1 MTTPV
6 NGFAVTT
13 SHPPVHVIRAAGVL
27 DMSAA
32 ARLLRLLDARRAL
45 VDQGRS
51 PTRHVVIDLSAS
63 AALRT
68 REEPMTEAAIAEY
81 GSGDV
86 QRAEAA
92 STDDSIGPLA
102 PPQQTMAEP
111 ASARGAGPSAGWRAP
126 TSR

>member
-13 SHPPVHVIRAAGVL
+13 SHPQVHVVRAAGV
-27 DMSAA
+27 
-32 ARLLRLLDARRAL
+32 LLDARRAL

-51 PTRHVVIDLSAS
+51 PTRHVVIGLSAS

-68 REEPMTEAAIAEY
+68 REEPMAEATIAEY

-86 QRAEAA
+86 QRAEVV
-92 STDDSIGPLA
+92 STDGSIDPLA
-102 PPQQTMAEP
+102 PPQPTMAEP
-111 ASARGAGPSAGWRAP
+111 ASALGAGPPAGWPAP

>member
-13 SHPPVHVIRAAGVL
+13 SHPQVHVVRAAGVL
-27 DMSAA
+27 DMSAV

-51 PTRHVVIDLSAS
+51 PTRHVVIGLSAS

-68 REEPMTEAAIAEY
+68 REEPMAEAAIAEY

-86 QRAEAA
+86 QRAEVV
-92 STDDSIGPLA
+92 STDGSIDPLA
-102 PPQQTMAEP
+102 PPQPTMAEP
-111 ASARGAGPSAGWRAP
+111 ASARGAGPPAGWPAP